1 MRGCSDV
8 ASPAKAY
15 LEPETGGR
23 IECLFNPSELKLS
36 KSNKWDPPEST
47 GQNAQAL
54 RFSKG
59 QSGKLSM
66 TLTLDTTASGE
77 PVTTH
82 TTRLLRLMQVDTA
95 LPGSDEARNKGRPPW
110 VRFHWGDFHSFK
122 AVLDKL
128 DLTFTYFASNGDPLR
143 AKAAVTLT
151 QYEDDEAWPP
161 QNPTSGTPLPHR
173 LHQVQPGE
181 TIDRIAARHLGDS
194 TIWRRLA
201 EANDI
206 DDPLALAPGQTL
218 IIPHPTGVRRGD

>member
-1 MRGCSDV
+1 MAGT
-8 ASPAKAY
+8 AKAY

-23 IECLFNPSELKLS
+23 IDCLFNPSELKLT
-36 KSNKWDPPEST
+36 KSNKWEPQEST
-47 GQNAQAL
+47 GQSAQPL

-59 QSGKLSM
+59 ESGKLTMS
-66 TLTLDTTASGE
+66 LTFDTTASGQ

-82 TTRLLRLMQVDTA
+82 TNALLGLMQVDSG

-122 AVLDKL
+122 AVVDKL
-128 DLTFTYFASNGDPLR
+128 ALTFTYFASNGDPLR

-181 TIDRIAARHLGDS
+181 TVDRIAATHLGDP
-194 TIWRRLA
+194 TQWRRVA
-201 EANDI
+201 EANGLT
-206 DDPLALAPGQTL
+206 DPLRVEPGRTL
-218 IIPHPTGVRRGD
+218 VIPRTAVVRRGR